1 MILTRFRETLR
12 LSPTAAV
19 GMFHWSFLAAPH
31 PIPETLIAADYRGFL
46 TLMFKHW
53 ASEKHGHKVLKMLDT
68 YVDAYK
74 NEGVIRGACE
84 DYRAGATIDIDN
96 EKADLVISKSRPG
109 KLSKRRKKGNTSRS
123 QLCFYTAPSISGNA
137 TELKKSGKNSL
148 IIE

>member
-53 ASEKHGHKVLKMLDT
+53 ASEKHGHKVLEMLDT
-68 YVDAYK
+68 YIDAYK
-74 NEGVIRGACE
+74 DEGVIRGACE
-84 DYRAGATIDIDN
+84 DYRAGATIDINN
-96 EKADLVISKSRPG
+96 EKSDLVVSQSLPGELSKS
-109 KLSKRRKKGNTSRS
+109 RKKGNMSRS
-123 QLCFYTAPSISGNA
+123 QLSFYTARSISGHA
-137 TELKKSGKNSL
+137 TE
-148 IIE
+148 